1 MASLV
6 RLRARVGAEGD
17 LVCEL
22 QEGLVVD
29 VEAAGAAPGD
39 EGVGL
44 DVRLDSHD
52 PALLEALL
60 RRLGACPPIRG
71 ESGEQPEGADALLA
85 CCKKLADLR
94 REVADVRARM
104 NRVADLLDAQFRA
117 VLVRTSGETRP
128 DPGGSESEL

>member
-1 MASLV
+1 MSALV
-6 RLRARVGAEGD
+6 RLRARVGAKGD

-29 VEAAGAAPGD
+29 VEAPGVAPGD

-60 RRLGACPPIRG
+60 GCLGIRQPVVVGGVPLSVG
-71 ESGEQPEGADALLA
+71 EDGA
-85 CCKKLADLR
+85 
-94 REVADVRARM
+94 E
-104 NRVADLLDAQFRA
+104 
-117 VLVRTSGETRP
+117 
-128 DPGGSESEL
+128 